1 MLDVSIRRRLGSF
14 ELNVAFQANLGVTS
28 LFGRSGSGKS
38 SVVNAIA
45 GLAKPDQGRIA
56 VNGELLFDSQAGFDL
71 APEKRRIGYVFQD
84 ARLFPHLTVEK
95 NLLYG
100 WSRAP
105 EEQRSG
111 QIDHVVELL
120 GLQHLL
126 ERRPG
131 TLSGGEKQRV
141 AIGRAL
147 LAAPRLL
154 LMDEPLASLDQAR
167 KNEVLPYIARL
178 TRDIKIPI
186 VYVSHAMEEVL
197 RLADTLVLLDQGRV
211 VASGPV
217 EDLLSDIS
225 LRPLTGRFD
234 AGSVIRAT
242 VERHD
247 EEYGLTHLRLSGH
260 LIKVG
265 RVDMKP
271 GAELRLRVH
280 ARDVAIATQ
289 RPQGISTQNILPAL
303 IKSLAEANGHLVD
316 VVLDVGGVPLWA
328 QVTRQARAELGLE
341 TGRPVFAL
349 IKSLSV
355 ARSDMAEM

>member
-1 MLDVSIRRRLGSF
+1 MLDVAIRRRQGSF
-14 ELNVAFQANLGVTS
+14 ELDATFQTGPGVTC

-38 SVVNAIA
+38 SIVNAIA

-56 VNGELLFDSQAGFDL
+56 ANGELLFDSKTGIDL

-84 ARLFPHLTVEK
+84 GRLFPHLSVAQ

-100 WSRAP
+100 SKRAP
-105 EEQRSG
+105 EALAQG

-120 GLQHLL
+120 GLAELL
-126 ERRPG
+126 DRMPAK
-131 TLSGGEKQRV
+131 LSGGEKQRV

-147 LAAPRLL
+147 LAQPNLL

-178 TRDIKIPI
+178 TRDVRVPI

-217 EDLLSDIS
+217 EDLLSDIT

-234 AGSVIRAT
+234 AGSVIRAA

-247 EEYGLTHLRLSGH
+247 EEYGLTHLRLAGH
-260 LIKVG
+260 LLKVG
-265 RVDMKP
+265 RVGMMP

-289 RPQGISTQNILPAL
+289 RPQGISTQNVLPAR

-328 QVTRQARAELGLE
+328 QVTRQARAELELE
-341 TGRPVFAL
+341 PGKPVFAL

-355 ARSDMAEM
+355 ARSDMAEL